1 MIGFGFECG
10 LNIGSSVAVRV
21 SSWLFDS
28 WLCCIYRLTLAG
40 WCGLVL
46 VCGCLWMFVDVCGCL
61 WMFVDEAWD
70 VPGGPSTVSWRRR
83 NVRD

>member
-28 WLCCIYRLTLAG
+28 WLCCIYRLTLAR

-46 VCGCLWMFVDVCGCL
+46 VCGCL